1 MRSPAW
7 GMGGFSR
14 LTIPQTVLRIVPQG
28 GQALAATTLDLGPA
42 RVVARATTHL
52 RLLADEGAAP
62 PEAAIVESYRRL
74 ADVFHEILAEQSLDA
89 LLLRVADT
97 IAELIPHDTLT
108 IYEADEGKRVLVPV
122 VVRDEWAKEILST
135 RVGFDEG
142 ITGWAAR
149 NREATLVNQ
158 AHLDPRVRFVPGTPI
173 DPEALISVP
182 LVARSRI
189 KGVLNIY
196 RLGESGAFSD
206 VEFEIA
212 KRFGDAAALALD
224 NAEIRARLEHQ
235 ARTDSLTGLLNH
247 SNFHERLQ
255 HALQEASRTRT
266 PVAVLML
273 DIDDFKRVNDV
284 HGHGVGD
291 ELLRL
296 LAEALRSGVRPDDA
310 VCRLGGEEFA
320 VVMRGCDEA
329 VASGVAD
336 RLLKRLA
343 AVEFPVVGEL
353 TVSLG
358 LALGPEHAS
367 NPRELAACAEAAM
380 MTAKAQ
386 GKNRFVLYADQVTLR
401 PDMPSEVRDVRSLAH
416 MKLLQSLTAKL
427 NRLNDVREIG
437 AEIAAELRS
446 LIDYHNCRVFVADG
460 QELVPVVFR
469 GELASETSALPLE
482 LLRTRFGKG
491 VTGRCAALGESL
503 LIGDA
508 AGCEFANQIEGTSV
522 IEESLLA
529 VPLRYATRV
538 VGVIVVSKLGLDQFD
553 EDDVRLLEVLAGHAA
568 VAVENASLYESARR
582 EAESATALLEFGRD
596 LAASVGLE
604 EILDRVVTKS
614 AEILG
619 TSHTSFWLEDEGEL
633 SLRAEHGHTPEQ
645 VAALDQRSF
654 PASILAASREPLV
667 LGPQEY
673 AALASDPVVPG
684 ASYAVAPI
692 EVDGRLGCV
701 SALVPGDDFGA
712 RELRLLGG
720 LAHQAR
726 LAIANAASYEGLERT
741 FLSTV
746 EALANALEANDEYT
760 STHARWITDLS
771 LRVGREL
778 GLGDP
783 ALKHLELGALLHD
796 IGKIGIPSDV
806 LSKPGRLTA
815 SEREVV
821 QRHPELGERIIAP
834 IDRLQGVRPI
844 VRHCHERWDGRGYPD
859 GVAGDDIPLESRIIF
874 VCDAYHAMTSD
885 RPYRKRLGH
894 PEAVRRLQSGAG
906 SQFDPEVVAVALRV
920 LAQRR
925 GRRS

>member
-1 MRSPAW
+1 
-7 GMGGFSR
+7 
-14 LTIPQTVLRIVPQG
+14 
-28 GQALAATTLDLGPA
+28 
-42 RVVARATTHL
+42 VVARANTHL
-52 RLLADEGAAP
+52 RLLGADGDAP
-62 PEAAIVESYRRL
+62 PEGAIVESYRRL

-89 LLLRVADT
+89 LLLRIADT

-108 IYEADEGKRVLVPV
+108 IYEADEAKRVLVPV
-122 VVRDEWAKEILST
+122 LVRDEWAEEILST
-135 RVGFDEG
+135 HVGFDEG

-149 NREATLVNQ
+149 NREAALVNQ
-158 AHLDPRVRFVPGTPI
+158 AHLDPRVRVVPGTPI

-189 KGVLNIY
+189 KGVLNMY
-196 RLGESGAFSD
+196 RLGESSAFTD

-212 KRFGDAAALALD
+212 KRCGDAAALALD
-224 NAEIRARLEHQ
+224 NAKIRVRLEHQ

-247 SNFHERLQ
+247 SVFHERLQ
-255 HALQEASRTRT
+255 QALREASRTRT

-284 HGHGVGD
+284 HGHGLGD

-296 LAEALRSGVRPDDA
+296 LAETLRSGVRPDDA

-320 VVMRGCDEA
+320 VVMSGCDA
-329 VASGVAD
+329 AAASAVAD
-336 RLLKRLA
+336 RLMKRLA
-343 AVEFPVVGEL
+343 TVEFPAVGKL

-386 GKNRFVLYADQVTLR
+386 GKNRFVLYADRLTLR
-401 PDMPSEVRDVRSLAH
+401 PDTPSGMSDVRSLAH
-416 MKLLQSLTAKL
+416 MKMLQNLTAKL

-460 QELVPVVFR
+460 QELVPVAFR
-469 GELASETSALPLE
+469 GELASETNALPLE

-491 VTGRCAALGESL
+491 ITGHCAASGESL
-503 LIGDA
+503 LIGNA
-508 AGCEFANQIEGTSV
+508 ARCEFATQIEGTPV

-529 VPLRYATRV
+529 VPLRYASRV
-538 VGVIVVSKLGLDQFD
+538 VGVFVVSKLGLDQFD

-568 VAVENASLYESARR
+568 VAVESAGLYESARR
-582 EAESATALLEFGRD
+582 EAESATALLQFGRD
-596 LAASVGLE
+596 LATSAGLE
-604 EILDRVVTKS
+604 EILDRVVAGA

-633 SLRAEHGHTPEQ
+633 SVRAEHGHTPEQ
-645 VAALDQRSF
+645 GAALDRCSF
-654 PASILAASREPLV
+654 AASTLAAWREARV
-667 LGPQEY
+667 LGPAEY
-673 AALASDPVVPG
+673 AALESEPALPG
-684 ASYAVAPI
+684 ASYAVAPL
-692 EVDGRLGCV
+692 EVDGRLGCLSV
-701 SALVPGDDFGA
+701 LVPGDDFGA
-712 RELRLLGG
+712 RELRLLEG

-726 LAIANAASYEGLERT
+726 LAIVNAASYEGLENT

-778 GLGDP
+778 GLDDP

-815 SEREVV
+815 REREVV
-821 QRHPELGERIIAP
+821 QKHPELGERIIAP

-859 GVAGDDIPLESRIIF
+859 GVAGDDIPLESRIIL

-885 RPYRKRLGH
+885 RPYRKRLSH
-894 PEAVRRLQSGAG
+894 PEAVRRLQGGAG
-906 SQFDPEVVAVALRV
+906 SQFDPQVVAVALRV
-920 LAQRR
+920 LAQRDGGER
-925 GRRS
+925 